1 MSLSERISN
10 PRVGQSWHVPSTKS
24 KNVKFAG
31 ELAIFFGLIFV
42 GFGVF
47 GANGA
52 GASEIEPSAVA
63 QAPSP
68 EMLMPMVPSRSDLDP
83 RVAVLSADL
92 EKAIAAPVLQERPSI
107 EKIIDPTNN
116 LSVAKESFDLQ
127 TRSELAEAE
136 SDDEEVTF
144 EGARVK
150 AGFVLPVTKID
161 WFEEPFIIS
170 HYTYALESD
179 PMYADD
185 KRVSVPGLPSFVK
198 LREGFIFGGRGVIQQ
213 GTGLTEDGR
222 YISIDW
228 TKSVY
233 DENDVSN
240 NRWFFKFGA
249 GRPVT
254 EWETVAVQH
263 PDLPPGT
270 RIFIE
275 NYGETYDFV
284 VGDAGLDLAVNQIDI
299 FVGPMTIA
307 EADELGVQKSR
318 VGIVRPIS
326 YYAPQGAPE
335 PTEAKE

>member
-1 MSLSERISN
+1 MGR
-10 PRVGQSWHVPSTKS
+10 SWYVPSTQS

-47 GANGA
+47 GAGGA

-68 EMLMPMVPSRSDLDP
+68 EMLMPMVPSRSDLDS
-83 RVAVLSADL
+83 RVAVLPADL
-92 EKAIAAPVLQERPSI
+92 EKAIAVPSPQERPNI
-107 EKIIDPTNN
+107 EKIFDQINDQA
-116 LSVAKESFDLQ
+116 VAKESFQLQ
-127 TRSELAEAE
+127 TRSDIAFEE
-136 SDDEEVTF
+136 SVEDVSF

-150 AGFVLPVTKID
+150 AGYVLPTTKID

-179 PMYADD
+179 PMYAND
-185 KRVSVPGLPSFVK
+185 KRVSVPGLPRFVK

-222 YISIDW
+222 YITIDW

-233 DENDVSN
+233 DENDVAN
-240 NRWFFKFGA
+240 NRWFFKFGV

-326 YYAPQGAPE
+326 HFAPQGAPE